1 MFKKEKIIRTGKIL
15 FSVCGEWTGL
25 MSGGLTVP
33 FTIAA
38 LYYQGHNRRLFVILA
53 FVALAIFA
61 IRAVWRNYQLQ
72 EKLRAN
78 QLTGLFIDGISSAI
92 TTSNRHQCQIR
103 VSSVK
108 TADNVQ
114 VEIFDMED
122 ELAEV
127 GKFIHPTF
135 PIILKPEIAG
145 INTINPG
152 SSQKYNLFQVGKSD
166 GAKRIGNEL
175 FPDKNFVCY
184 FTEEAT
190 KDVALFRGK
199 KHYHIKIVA
208 TARDLPKTEQGF
220 FVRFSRNDDDFWR
233 FNLIPVTPSSEK
245 EAREFNRALVVAT
258 LGQFR
263 LDLLGRAKQIIKI
276 SSNQY
281 HDENKEGDDAS
292 ARIFNEITS
301 YFGQN
306 AIDLGTNALADFQSK
321 QNMDRTPIHDNFGE
335 TIYHDDWQWMQQWLI
350 QSEKNLTKI
359 IDKLNAKPL

>member
-1 MFKKEKIIRTGKIL
+1 
-15 FSVCGEWTGL
+15 

-38 LYYQGHNRRLFVILA
+38 FYFQGHDRRLFVFLA
-53 FVALAIFA
+53 FGALVVFA
-61 IRAVWRNYQLQ
+61 FRLMWTNYQLL
-72 EKLRAN
+72 EKLKTN
-78 QLTGLFIDGISSAI
+78 KLPCLVINGLSSAI
-92 TTSNRHQCQIR
+92 TTSKRHQCQIR
-103 VSSVK
+103 VSSIK

-114 VEIFDMED
+114 VEILNMED

-127 GKFIHPTF
+127 GKFVHPTF

-145 INTINPG
+145 TNTINPG

-190 KDVALFRGK
+190 QDVALFRGK
-199 KHYHIKIVA
+199 KQYRIKMVA
-208 TARDLPKTEQGF
+208 TARDLPKTEQEF
-220 FVRFSRNDDDFWR
+220 FVKFSRNDDDFWR

-245 EAREFNRALVVAT
+245 EAKEFNRALVVAT
-258 LGQFR
+258 LGEFR
-263 LDLLGRAKQIIKI
+263 LDLLRRAKQINKI

-281 HDENKEGDDAS
+281 HDENKEGDEAS

-306 AIDLGTNALADFQSK
+306 AIDFGTNALADFQSK
-321 QNMDRTPIHDNFGE
+321 QNMDHTPIHDNYGE
-335 TIYHDDWQWMQQWLI
+335 TIYHDDWQWMQQWII
-350 QSEKNLTKI
+350 QSEKNLAKI